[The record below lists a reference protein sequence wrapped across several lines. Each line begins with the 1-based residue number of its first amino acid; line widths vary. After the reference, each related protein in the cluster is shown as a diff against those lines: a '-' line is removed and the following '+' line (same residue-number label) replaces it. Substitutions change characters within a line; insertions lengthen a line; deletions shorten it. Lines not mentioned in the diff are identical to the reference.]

1 MKRSAGRLDRL
12 VLFGVF
18 QSMFRRPLVLRN
30 LCDER
35 FLDQT
40 SLRNAAYGPFPL
52 ETCHAYERTK
62 SSGKSCYRNLLN
74 SAFSETSLAIES
86 FISGNTCRVEQ
97 TVGMLVWFIVCVILD
112 FSLLECKRRPLPLL
126 GFAPSLPWAL
136 SYDLRAEAV
145 AVFSGSFR
153 RGKSREGSPWGWTE

>member
-1 MKRSAGRLDRL
+1 MHSVDMHIVFHTARDESNFICKYGFLEVALTRVANSLYRL

-40 SLRNAAYGPFPL
+40 SLGNAAYGPFPL
-52 ETCHAYERTK
+52 ETCHAHEPTK
-62 SSGKSCYRNLLN
+62 SSGKPCYRNLLN

-97 TVGMLVWFIVCVILD
+97 W
-112 FSLLECKRRPLPLL
+112 EC
-126 GFAPSLPWAL
+126 
-136 SYDLRAEAV
+136 
-145 AVFSGSFR
+145 
-153 RGKSREGSPWGWTE
+153 

>member
-40 SLRNAAYGPFPL
+40 SLGNAAYGPFPL
-52 ETCHAYERTK
+52 ETCHAHEPTK
-62 SSGKSCYRNLLN
+62 SSGKPCYRNLLN

-97 TVGMLVWFIVCVILD
+97 WECWSGLLSVLFWISHLS
-112 FSLLECKRRPLPLL
+112 SLSDAHSPCW
-126 GFAPSLPWAL
+126 ASLPRSLGHPRTTAGQRL
-136 SYDLRAEAV
+136 
-145 AVFSGSFR
+145 
-153 RGKSREGSPWGWTE
+153 